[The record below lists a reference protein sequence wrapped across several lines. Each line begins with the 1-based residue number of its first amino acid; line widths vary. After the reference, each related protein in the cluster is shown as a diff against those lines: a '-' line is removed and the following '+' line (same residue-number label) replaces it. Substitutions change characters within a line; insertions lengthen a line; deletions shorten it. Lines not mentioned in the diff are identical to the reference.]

1 MKAKLKRMVSYCLCL
16 TGGAGRGLLLRA
28 GAVRAF
34 ALAVALCA
42 GGSAA
47 FAGLQEQI
55 NSASDG
61 TTLTMSA
68 DHEDD
73 LTISEA
79 KTVNIDMAGHKIT
92 GNVTTLNGGKLTFKN
107 GDMTCATEFTGPDV
121 LLEKGVRC
129 TCNQKAYLDPEALP
143 KLLMTYKK
151 PWFVVYPATEIVA
164 ERESDRMQYEDLKT
178 AFSVVKD
185 GQTIRLLTDVRED
198 VTVDKTVTFD
208 MQGHLLKGAITAQ
221 NTGTPRTNTLQNV
234 NMTGDLKAQ
243 GDLRIVMQSGTNT
256 FGSAFTGTN
265 LEFAED
271 TVFGYK
277 QAKEYIANDMAMAKT
292 ESDRWQVVNTN
303 RLEAAIGALTD
314 DYQERQ
320 AFLTAED
327 AVRLAGNGDLIR
339 LLADQSEPIVLDMT
353 AIGKNL
359 LFDAN
364 GHLFASPAL
373 VGPTPDYV
381 IATTKEGYLFLTP
394 STELVAQLDDGSVY
408 TSIAAAVAQSE
419 NGGTVTLLKDW
430 TEDVTVANKTNSFTL
445 GSFTLNGN
453 FKTTGEA
460 GKIWFLDGT
469 NTYTEKFAGPNVEL
483 MNGTFSSYEQEAY
496 VTEGKTLANNVTTPP
511 TWTIVDTNDIVAI
524 TADGQKFVSFD
535 LAMQHAGNGETITFA
550 RAYDQAGEDDI
561 TLDAEALA
569 KNLKFDP
576 KGYAFPGS
584 LVYVGGGYT
593 TAMDESYKL
602 YLAADD
608 AIVAKIAPRLAFT
621 TLATAVAVA
630 KDGDT
635 VEIVKTVNENVDVS
649 GDKVISLTGGTNEYH
664 LAFSSATD
672 KLTIKSGTYGYKQD
686 QAFLEDGNVFAK
698 VAASLWEVVPE
709 GDIVAKTDDG
719 ELYTSF
725 NTAVD
730 LNGDD
735 TVISFYADFEGDIVL
750 TPDEIAKVP
759 KFNLNGKTFT
769 GELKAASG
777 VSGTYVVATTAE
789 GYLYLEEAD
798 DIVAEIDGTDK
809 QFASIAAALAIA
821 ADGEKINLLKSWSED
836 VSLSGQTNKLS
847 LGAYELTGDLTTTD
861 DAGKIVVLD
870 GTNAWERAFTGP
882 NLELKPGTTYGF
894 KQPADFLPSDEFAL
908 AKTAANRWTVVE
920 TNALAVA
927 IGEEKFKT
935 PEEAIALASS
945 GDTLVFLKKWDAD
958 VIVDADGLS
967 KNLKF
972 NPGNGLFDQD
982 PMRIKADGYRLVQNP
997 DRTFTLKPLGWVASV
1012 GEGDDYMEFQTF
1024 LDAMD
1029 YADFIGEKEITFLQD
1044 FPDDILI
1051 PDEYVDAGF
1060 EFNPA
1065 GFAFPGELVYDEN
1078 YTTAMNDATNLFLAA
1093 TDDIV
1098 AVYNH
1103 YRPRFTN
1110 VVTAVNLAMNGTVV
1124 TVVKDCAG
1132 DATVTADITF
1142 ETADGVIYGGM
1153 LETNGTCSLTTTLG
1167 SKFAQNMVDKFDWE
1181 AMTPKM
1187 TLRHMLPDHD
1197 YYEVVLDDGTSVAD
1211 VRWTNRP
1218 TERFASVQTAFDWLR
1233 KFIDENPDEALNTFG
1248 IDVVGAGE
1256 HTLDLGDRQLNW
1268 PINVFCAEATIT
1280 VVNGEI
1286 YGDFPVVKGDVGTVV
1301 FGEGLLMTNK
1311 VPKVFKEPADPEAGV
1326 RLWTEKGVYKYD
1338 PTAYCHEGYVGAMY
1352 ADRLYRIEAKGDVQ
1366 IVMTDRKSGADI
1378 HFKTLQDAF
1387 DAAPTLSTLRLY
1399 NNGPIVATN
1408 SSGRLFTLTSDPQGS
1423 DGNGANTISGGEI
1436 VLANGR
1442 LTVSNLVF
1450 DTAKIIVEDDGGI
1463 LTAGNGLVMKNAVN
1477 GAVIVG
1483 ENDRF
1488 ILDGNAQIVDNV
1500 GTNVLVKST
1509 DPKSVVLKS
1518 CGDVLAG
1525 EGNYARVGIWS
1536 ESCAAGEVFGTVDPT
1551 YEYGKSFVPG
1561 GDVEHT
1567 FSDGDITVAEPR
1579 VSFVNDR
1586 DATLH
1591 HGKGATIAAPAS
1603 GEKSY
1608 KRWTGGFAEPLAEGD
1623 FLLYRTGNE
1632 LVWTARQDAPAE
1644 EPDFAVIGRTAHT
1657 LSFLPTNGCDYA
1669 VVTNGM
1675 ADTNWVSMVAGKTIA
1690 ADGTFTFT
1698 NLVKFTDYQFLK
1710 RYSITQSNIVSDVTV
1725 IGVPQS
1731 TSSEDIDDIV
1741 RDFGFDPEADFWKGY
1756 LTVVPDGNY
1765 PYDGYV
1771 VTLKK
1776 DLRKGT
1782 VLPDDIGRLVINLND
1797 SYISAENGSN
1807 GVSFVSCE
1815 IEGRAFR
1822 DQLLADVTVN
1832 GPGRVVGGKGTDGID
1847 ATNAKEGTRA
1857 DKTAADA
1864 GAGIAAKGCHDTV
1877 ALELT
1882 SGVEVYGGGY
1892 IRNNAG
1898 ETFGNGGFGIE
1909 EDGGKGCDGKVGVG
1923 GDIAL
1928 TVDGAFVKG
1937 GDGGD
1942 GGSSTK
1948 ANGGDGGNGA
1958 SAIGG
1963 KVEILKLKDATFVGG
1978 KGGNG
1983 GNSGAETGAAGNGG
1997 NGGNGL
2003 DIADAGKAEG
2013 NCSFNGGDAG
2023 KGGVGHNGAESG
2035 EDGERGSSGKPAAPE
2050 TDVQDVVVTGESI
2063 SFTAEPYMIYD
2074 LVDAGGNVIDTIVND
2089 TDTPAP
2095 ARFGDIGGALTPDTV
2110 YTIASRFTANES
2122 RGEAESY
2129 AHETQVTTTF
2139 YTAADIVAMFQ
2150 DNAEV
2155 AIDDDGNYAITL
2167 TGDVAG
2173 GVRLPEDLG
2182 KVSLDLAGKT
2192 IAGKDGEVGA
2202 PGENG
2207 TAAVTIVASANVPKN
2222 PVLIDLTLVGDGT
2235 LAGGQG
2241 GDGKAENPLDSRNGG
2256 DGAPAIANESTVD
2269 DLKVV
2274 LDGPTLQGGN
2284 GGKGD
2289 DALTGNGGKG
2299 GRGGDAVG
2307 ARIVIEYVSG
2317 KAIGGNGG
2325 DGGETR
2331 DKTATAQG
2339 GNGGNGGT
2347 ANVYDANGDFVS
2359 DSQGGDGGYGGNGP
2373 VPGNVDP
2380 VSGQQLD
2387 NAGGGAT
2394 WGVPGG
2400 IVTDD
2405 DGEKDVRKDI
2415 LVRIGDADDVG
2426 NVRYYVSLEDALIDA
2441 ENATSRNVYAI
2452 RDCALDDFEVLTDGL
2467 TLATEGD
2474 AKITLDG
2481 DLTVDSG
2488 LTFTVAPGCAIETGT
2503 DGELV
2508 VCGDVE
2514 LNAGAFAK
2522 VTVQNGGSLWVG
2534 GGEIAELDVQDGGEA
2549 VIGDAC
2555 EIGDVTVA
2563 ATGRFTVELNV
2574 DVQVT
2579 GTISAAEPKEV
2590 FLFGGIY
2597 AEDPS
2602 AYVRLPFVTEGEN
2615 PLKVVQDPSYV
2626 AMGVIDNEVAPYK
2639 TVDEAFAAIRKSTR
2653 LIQVE
2658 LLQDATVTTVL
2669 ENQPKI
2675 MAVIVGNGHTLTDAR
2690 EDSEDALFNLS
2701 GHLVIMDLVVD
2712 GAGQNADFLRLFESK
2727 EVALMG
2733 CKITGYDCRNNLGQG
2748 PVISAWAAG
2757 ETGLLLWNTEITGN
2771 SCSCAISTVDPSGSE
2786 FVHPVH
2792 VRGTTTITENTGD
2805 TGAAPGI
2812 VSDGYGQIV
2821 MDDNLTGGFID
2832 IAYKGYGEEFGKF
2845 AVAAND
2851 QLSGAEK
2858 FRYLDQKTCGKIV
2871 VEADGSA
2878 VVEWNLDPLQ
2888 HDAVIL
2894 RPNADPTLPPE
2905 EIFEE
2910 DVYDAFYDVEDG
2922 DTIVLYRDLT
2932 VEEEL
2937 PTWSVS
2943 FTLDLNGRTF
2953 ANAGN
2958 LLKFGDGA
2966 VKIVKGTLAAESG
2979 YALYVSGAAVTLG
2992 ADVTVDGDVYV
3003 RTGRLEAVE
3012 PTVGVKGEIVKTNY
3026 GTVELTE
3033 GRYAEDPSDYL
3044 ASGRAA
3050 AGIDEDGYLFK
3061 IVAGGVA
3068 SGFDAGYEPE
3078 VTFGT
3083 DGKVTVDL
3091 SDGAGRLFSGVG
3103 GSEVDIPGV
3112 RPEDVTVIVPNAGW
3126 IAKVV
3131 DDGNGGAKVTFEMDP
3146 STLEPVIVS
3155 EDPGERELVFD
3166 VATGKVTVSFKTAY
3180 EGFVYYLLEADEPNG
3195 PFSMVGDSK
3204 VRATATGPMSLN
3216 ATFTLGA
3223 QKFFKV
3229 ALSDRW

>member
-1 MKAKLKRMVSYCLCL
+1 MKAKLMRMVSYCSCL
-16 TGGAGRGLLLRA
+16 RGGAGRGLLLKA

-47 FAGLQEQI
+47 FAGLQEDVD
-55 NSASDG
+55 NAPDG

-68 DHEDD
+68 DHDGA

-79 KTVNIDMAGHKIT
+79 KTVNIDMDGHKIT
-92 GNVTTLNGGKLTFKN
+92 GDVTTSNGGKLTFSN
-107 GDMTCATEFTGPDV
+107 GDMTYATEFTGPGV

-129 TCNQKAYLDPEALP
+129 TYNQKAYLDPEALP

-151 PWFVVYPATEIVA
+151 PWFVVYPETEIVA

-178 AFSVVKD
+178 AFSLVWD

-208 MQGHLLKGAITAQ
+208 MQGHLLKGSITAQ
-221 NTGTPRTNTLQNV
+221 NTGTPRTNWLQNV

-243 GDLRIVMQSGTNT
+243 GDLRIVMESGTNT
-256 FGSAFTGTN
+256 YGSAFTGTN

-277 QAKEYIANDMAMAKT
+277 QAKDYIAEEMVFAKT

-320 AFLTAED
+320 AFLSAED
-327 AVRLAGNGDLIR
+327 AVRLADDGDLIHFLKNR
-339 LLADQSEPIVLDMT
+339 SEDIELDQE
-353 AIGKNL
+353 AIDKNL
-359 LFDAN
+359 LFD
-364 GHLFASPAL
+364 
-373 VGPTPDYV
+373 PTNRELNVTFTGVLKAAADVAGEYEM
-381 IATTKEGYLFLTP
+381 ATTAEGYLYLTP

-408 TSIAAAVAQSE
+408 TNIAAAVAIST
-419 NGGTVTLLKDW
+419 NGATVTLLKDW
-430 TEDVTVANKTNSFTL
+430 TENVTVANKTNSFTL
-445 GSFTLNGN
+445 GGYTLNGK
-453 FKTTGEA
+453 FTATGTK
-460 GKIWFLDGT
+460 GKVWFLDGT
-469 NTYTEKFAGPNVEL
+469 NTYMSAFEGNVEL
-483 MNGTFSSYEQEAY
+483 MAGTFSYEQKSF
-496 VTEGKTLANNVTTPP
+496 VTDGRILANNVTTPE

-535 LAMQHAGNGETITFA
+535 LAMQHAGYNETIAFA
-550 RAYDQAGEDDI
+550 RAYDKAGEGDI
-561 TLDAEALA
+561 TLDDAALA

-584 LVYVGGGYT
+584 LVHDGCT
-593 TAMDESYKL
+593 TAMDENYKL

-608 AIVAKIAPRLAFT
+608 SIVAKIAPRLAFT
-621 TLATAVAVA
+621 TLATAVKVA
-630 KDGDT
+630 KDGNT
-635 VEIVKTVNENVDVS
+635 VEIVKTVNENVDVD
-649 GDKVISLTGGTNEYH
+649 GDKVISLTGGTNEYAS
-664 LAFSSATD
+664 AFSSATD

-686 QAFLEDGNVFAK
+686 QGYLEPGNVFAK
-698 VAASLWEVVPE
+698 IAALLWEVVPE
-709 GDIVAKTDDG
+709 SAIVAKTDGG

-750 TPDEIAKVP
+750 TPDEIVKVP
-759 KFNLNGKTFT
+759 KFNLNGKKFA
-769 GELKAASG
+769 GELKATSG
-777 VSGTYVVATTAE
+777 NYVVAMTAE
-789 GYLYLEEAD
+789 GYLYLVEAD

-870 GTNAWERAFTGP
+870 GTNAWESAFTGP
-882 NLELKPGTTYGF
+882 NLKLKPGTTYGF

-920 TNALAVA
+920 TNDLAVA
-927 IGEEKFKT
+927 IGDPADYANYQVFT
-935 PEEAIALASS
+935 SPEEAIALASS
-945 GDTLVFLKKWDAD
+945 GDTIVFLKKWDAD
-958 VIVDADGLS
+958 IIVDADGLS

-972 NPGNGLFDQD
+972 NPGYGLFDQD

-1012 GEGDDYMEFQTF
+1012 GETEDDYMEFQTF

-1103 YRPRFTN
+1103 DRPRFTN
-1110 VVTAVNLAMNGTVV
+1110 VVTAVNLATNGTVV

-1142 ETADGVIYGGM
+1142 ETADDVIFGGM

-1233 KFIDENPDEALNTFG
+1233 KFVDENPDEALNTFG

-1463 LTAGNGLVMKNAVN
+1463 LTAGNGLVMKNAVD

-1488 ILDGNAQIVDNV
+1488 ILDGNAQIIDNV

-1567 FSDGDITVAEPR
+1567 FSDGDITVTEPR
-1579 VSFVNDR
+1579 VGFVNDR

-1710 RYSITQSNIVSDVTV
+1710 RYSITESNIVSDVTV

-1741 RDFGFDPEADFWKGY
+1741 RDFGFDPEEDFWKGY
-1756 LTVVPDGNY
+1756 LTVIPDGNY

-1847 ATNAKEGTRA
+1847 ATNAKEGTMA

-1909 EDGGKGCDGKVGVG
+1909 EDGGQGCDGKVGVG

-1928 TVDGAFVKG
+1928 G
-1937 GDGGD
+1937 
-1942 GGSSTK
+1942 
-1948 ANGGDGGNGA
+1948 
-1958 SAIGG
+1958 IG
-1963 KVEILKLKDATFVGG
+1963 
-1978 KGGNG
+1978 
-1983 GNSGAETGAAGNGG
+1983 
-1997 NGGNGL
+1997 
-2003 DIADAGKAEG
+2003 
-2013 NCSFNGGDAG
+2013 
-2023 KGGVGHNGAESG
+2023 
-2035 EDGERGSSGKPAAPE
+2035 R
-2050 TDVQDVVVTGESI
+2050 
-2063 SFTAEPYMIYD
+2063 
-2074 LVDAGGNVIDTIVND
+2074 
-2089 TDTPAP
+2089 
-2095 ARFGDIGGALTPDTV
+2095 R
-2110 YTIASRFTANES
+2110 
-2122 RGEAESY
+2122 
-2129 AHETQVTTTF
+2129 
-2139 YTAADIVAMFQ
+2139 
-2150 DNAEV
+2150 
-2155 AIDDDGNYAITL
+2155 
-2167 TGDVAG
+2167 
-2173 GVRLPEDLG
+2173 RL
-2182 KVSLDLAGKT
+2182 
-2192 IAGKDGEVGA
+2192 
-2202 PGENG
+2202 
-2207 TAAVTIVASANVPKN
+2207 
-2222 PVLIDLTLVGDGT
+2222 
-2235 LAGGQG
+2235 
-2241 GDGKAENPLDSRNGG
+2241 
-2256 DGAPAIANESTVD
+2256 
-2269 DLKVV
+2269 
-2274 LDGPTLQGGN
+2274 
-2284 GGKGD
+2284 
-2289 DALTGNGGKG
+2289 
-2299 GRGGDAVG
+2299 
-2307 ARIVIEYVSG
+2307 
-2317 KAIGGNGG
+2317 
-2325 DGGETR
+2325 
-2331 DKTATAQG
+2331 
-2339 GNGGNGGT
+2339 
-2347 ANVYDANGDFVS
+2347 
-2359 DSQGGDGGYGGNGP
+2359 
-2373 VPGNVDP
+2373 
-2380 VSGQQLD
+2380 
-2387 NAGGGAT
+2387 
-2394 WGVPGG
+2394 
-2400 IVTDD
+2400 
-2405 DGEKDVRKDI
+2405 
-2415 LVRIGDADDVG
+2415 
-2426 NVRYYVSLEDALIDA
+2426 
-2441 ENATSRNVYAI
+2441 
-2452 RDCALDDFEVLTDGL
+2452 
-2467 TLATEGD
+2467 
-2474 AKITLDG
+2474 
-2481 DLTVDSG
+2481 
-2488 LTFTVAPGCAIETGT
+2488 
-2503 DGELV
+2503 
-2508 VCGDVE
+2508 
-2514 LNAGAFAK
+2514 
-2522 VTVQNGGSLWVG
+2522 
-2534 GGEIAELDVQDGGEA
+2534 
-2549 VIGDAC
+2549 
-2555 EIGDVTVA
+2555 
-2563 ATGRFTVELNV
+2563 
-2574 DVQVT
+2574 
-2579 GTISAAEPKEV
+2579 
-2590 FLFGGIY
+2590 
-2597 AEDPS
+2597 
-2602 AYVRLPFVTEGEN
+2602 
-2615 PLKVVQDPSYV
+2615 
-2626 AMGVIDNEVAPYK
+2626 
-2639 TVDEAFAAIRKSTR
+2639 
-2653 LIQVE
+2653 
-2658 LLQDATVTTVL
+2658 
-2669 ENQPKI
+2669 
-2675 MAVIVGNGHTLTDAR
+2675 
-2690 EDSEDALFNLS
+2690 
-2701 GHLVIMDLVVD
+2701 
-2712 GAGQNADFLRLFESK
+2712 
-2727 EVALMG
+2727 
-2733 CKITGYDCRNNLGQG
+2733 
-2748 PVISAWAAG
+2748 
-2757 ETGLLLWNTEITGN
+2757 
-2771 SCSCAISTVDPSGSE
+2771 
-2786 FVHPVH
+2786 
-2792 VRGTTTITENTGD
+2792 
-2805 TGAAPGI
+2805 
-2812 VSDGYGQIV
+2812 
-2821 MDDNLTGGFID
+2821 
-2832 IAYKGYGEEFGKF
+2832 
-2845 AVAAND
+2845 
-2851 QLSGAEK
+2851 
-2858 FRYLDQKTCGKIV
+2858 
-2871 VEADGSA
+2871 
-2878 VVEWNLDPLQ
+2878 
-2888 HDAVIL
+2888 
-2894 RPNADPTLPPE
+2894 
-2905 EIFEE
+2905 
-2910 DVYDAFYDVEDG
+2910 
-2922 DTIVLYRDLT
+2922 
-2932 VEEEL
+2932 
-2937 PTWSVS
+2937 
-2943 FTLDLNGRTF
+2943 
-2953 ANAGN
+2953 
-2958 LLKFGDGA
+2958 
-2966 VKIVKGTLAAESG
+2966 
-2979 YALYVSGAAVTLG
+2979 
-2992 ADVTVDGDVYV
+2992 
-3003 RTGRLEAVE
+3003 
-3012 PTVGVKGEIVKTNY
+3012 
-3026 GTVELTE
+3026 
-3033 GRYAEDPSDYL
+3033 
-3044 ASGRAA
+3044 
-3050 AGIDEDGYLFK
+3050 
-3061 IVAGGVA
+3061 
-3068 SGFDAGYEPE
+3068 
-3078 VTFGT
+3078 
-3083 DGKVTVDL
+3083 
-3091 SDGAGRLFSGVG
+3091 
-3103 GSEVDIPGV
+3103 
-3112 RPEDVTVIVPNAGW
+3112 
-3126 IAKVV
+3126 
-3131 DDGNGGAKVTFEMDP
+3131 
-3146 STLEPVIVS
+3146 
-3155 EDPGERELVFD
+3155 
-3166 VATGKVTVSFKTAY
+3166 
-3180 EGFVYYLLEADEPNG
+3180 
-3195 PFSMVGDSK
+3195 
-3204 VRATATGPMSLN
+3204 
-3216 ATFTLGA
+3216 
-3223 QKFFKV
+3223 
-3229 ALSDRW
+3229 